1 MLTTALILF
10 LLLYA
15 VSRLIL
21 KRSVATLSVEQKAML
36 VDASVSTRPWF
47 FVALAALLF
56 VWALASANF
65 GHRDWLFVG
74 FIIAILALSIP
85 TVFLRLRRLSALPL
99 PASYLRTVRLSS
111 LLLMLGL
118 LFFLAAMVYKT
129 LTFVSA

>member
-1 MLTTALILF
+1 MLTPALILF

-21 KRSVATLSVEQKAML
+21 KRSVATLSIEQKAML
-36 VDASVSTRPWF
+36 VDASVSRRPWF
-47 FVALAALLF
+47 FVALAALVLAS
-56 VWALASANF
+56 ALVSANF

-74 FIIAILALSIP
+74 FTIAVLALSIP
-85 TVFLRLRRLSALPL
+85 MVFLRLRRLSALPL

-118 LFFLAAMVYKT
+118 LLLFAAMVYST
-129 LTFVSA
+129 LTFGSS